1 MVISRTAAFGRC
13 TRCASELPVR
23 SVCMGIICSHR
34 RISAKIA
41 SDSDDNFEDWHLVTT
56 TGEIDQSSAS
66 STDQNPGGRLQSL
79 SAAQKRWIRARIKIK
94 LLRRF
99 RVLWS
104 RTGSW
109 LNLHPVGTVDQKIRQ
124 KASRVWASQGRAVLA
139 RFNTKDLF
147 SPLTRRPRDRS

>member
-1 MVISRTAAFGRC
+1 MQANY
-13 TRCASELPVR
+13 VR
-23 SVCMGIICSHR
+23 KVCMGISCSR
-34 RISAKIA
+34 RKFCAETIT
-41 SDSDDNFEDWHLVTT
+41 DSDDTLQEWHLVTFPR
-56 TGEIDQSSAS
+56 EIEQPSSS
-66 STDQNPGGRLQSL
+66 STDQNPGGRLRSL

-109 LNLHPVGTVDQKIRQ
+109 LNLHPVGTVDQEIRQ
-124 KASRVWASQGRAVLA
+124 KASRVWASQGRAVLT

-147 SPLTRRPRDRS
+147 SPLTRRPRNRN